1 MREELELLTGED
13 LSTLT
18 DEEVESLYWYITN
31 QVNSYKKDTTEYL
44 DQVKILLFT
53 CLLAGT
59 AFIDK
64 FDKLTKEYQTKM
76 INKQAQGIEHIK
88 DVINAPTTDVSET
101 YQKTL
106 NELKLDLTSQTQAN
120 KKFSVRVKEY
130 YKRALKSVGI
140 DNIDIKEY
148 LIKKLDKYEAI
159 EKVVRYSNG
168 SYYGIDTY
176 NSMVYNTNLTRTAW
190 SETIKRGYV
199 SGNDLVYVIP
209 HMYSCP
215 LCQEWQGMTYSITGH
230 TPGYESLDNAIDGGL
245 LHPNC
250 KHVIV
255 AYYGQEDDFTY
266 STPEWEEKYDARQKI
281 NALNLKKSRLKN
293 ENIISAKLDDY
304 KNIDKNKK
312 KISAINKEI
321 RGLKQVASLV

>member
-1 MREELELLTGED
+1 MREELEELTGED
-13 LSTLT
+13 LSKLS
-18 DEEVESLYWYITN
+18 DEEVEALYIYITN
-31 QVNSYKKDTTEYL
+31 EVNSYKEETTEYL
-44 DQVKILLFT
+44 DQVKILLFS
-53 CLLAGT
+53 CLLLGT

-64 FDKLTKEYQTKM
+64 FDKLSKEYQIKM
-76 INKQAQGIEHIK
+76 INKQAEGIDHIK
-88 DVINAPTTDVSET
+88 QVINAPNTSDISET
-101 YQKTL
+101 YKNTL
-106 NELKLDLTSQTQAN
+106 QELKLDTTSQSAAN
-120 KKFSVRVKEY
+120 KKFGVRVKQY
-130 YKRALKSVGI
+130 YKNALKSVGI
-140 DNIDIKEY
+140 DNINIKEY

-159 EKVVRYSNG
+159 EKVVRYKNG

-190 SETIKRGYV
+190 SETIKRNAV
-199 SGNDLVYVIP
+199 EGNDLVYVIP

-215 LCQEWQGMTYSITGH
+215 LCQEWQGMTYSISGH
-230 TPGYESLDNAIDGGL
+230 TQGYMKLETAIENGL

-255 AYYGQEDDFTY
+255 AYAGQEDDFTY
-266 STPEWEEKYDARQKI
+266 SSPEWEEKYDIKQKI
-281 NALNLKKSRLKN
+281 NALNLKKSRLRN

-321 RGLKQVASLV
+321 RALKQGL

>member
-1 MREELELLTGED
+1 MREELEELTGED
-13 LSTLT
+13 LSKLT
-18 DEEVESLYWYITN
+18 DEEVEELYTYITN
-31 QVNSYKKDTTEYL
+31 QVNSYKEDTTEYL

-53 CLLAGT
+53 SLLAGT
-59 AFIDK
+59 AFLDK
-64 FDKLTKEYQTKM
+64 FDKLSKEYQTKM
-76 INKQAQGIEHIK
+76 INKQAQGIDHIK
-88 DVINAPTTDVSET
+88 KTINAPNNADISET
-101 YQKTL
+101 YTKTL
-106 NELKLDLTSQTQAN
+106 ENLKIDTTSQSAAN
-120 KKFSVRVKEY
+120 KRFGVRVKEY

-140 DNIDIKEY
+140 DNIDIKQY
-148 LIKKLDKYEAI
+148 LIKKLDKYDSI

-190 SETIKRGYV
+190 SETIKRNAV

-209 HMYSCP
+209 HMFSCP
-215 LCQEWQGMTYSITGH
+215 LCQEWQGMTYSISGH
-230 TPGYESLDNAIDGGL
+230 TPGYTTLDTAIDGGL

-266 STPEWEEKYDARQKI
+266 STPEWEEKYDIQQKV

-293 ENIISAKLDDY
+293 ENIISAKLDDF

-312 KISAINKEI
+312 RISAINKEI
-321 RGLKQVASLV
+321 RALKQGI

>member
-1 MREELELLTGED
+1 MREELEELTGED
-13 LSTLT
+13 LSNLS
-18 DEEVESLYWYITN
+18 DEEVEALYIYITN
-31 QVNSYKKDTTEYL
+31 EVNSYKKETTEYL
-44 DQVKILLFT
+44 DEVKILLFS
-53 CLLAGT
+53 CLLLGT

-64 FDKLTKEYQTKM
+64 FDKLSKEYQTKM
-76 INKQAQGIEHIK
+76 INKQAKGIEHIK
-88 DVINAPTTDVSET
+88 SVINAPNTSDISET
-101 YQKTL
+101 YKNTL
-106 NELKLDLTSQTQAN
+106 QELKLDTTSQSQAN
-120 KKFSVRVKEY
+120 KKFGVRVKEY

-140 DNIDIKEY
+140 DNINIKEY

-168 SYYGIDTY
+168 SYYGIDSY

-215 LCQEWQGMTYSITGH
+215 LCQEWQGMTYSISGH
-230 TPGYESLDNAIDGGL
+230 TQGYMKLETAIDNGL

-255 AYYGQEDDFTY
+255 AYAGQEDDFTY
-266 STPEWEEKYDARQKI
+266 STPEWEEKYDIKQKI
-281 NALNLKKSRLKN
+281 NALNLKKSRLRN
-293 ENIISAKLDDY
+293 ENLISAKLDDY

-321 RGLKQVASLV
+321 RALKQGV